1 VKDFSVNTA
10 NCSHKELVAI
20 AKQCGFEVFEGKK
33 HTKIKAV
40 KGEFVTMIPRHES
53 LNKHTAKGIV
63 QDMSDHGA
71 KITIV

>member
-33 HTKIKAV
+33 H
-40 KGEFVTMIPRHES
+40 ES